1 MTAALLALLLSQP
14 LNLNAQPI
22 KSLACDGGLV
32 CSVSGSR
39 ATIIN
44 TASGGGGGGG
54 VTSVTASPPLASSG
68 GATPN
73 ISLTGT
79 VAGARGGLGA
89 AQPVCG
95 GGQFLT
101 CDGTTCTC
109 GTPSGGGGGAPVDA
123 GYVVWGTATSG
134 STNERVLTAGTNI
147 TLSNGTPGQIIVNAT
162 GGGGGWAPD
171 GGTARL
177 VTTTG
182 YTGTGTGTTA
192 VPMPVLTYDA
202 GIIGARFTYR
212 CRLLT
217 AVDGGTGTGIRVT
230 TDFLGMTAT
239 SVQTGSMRYCSSATA
254 FDVIGGGTTAT
265 INFAPTASQGNTP
278 CEYEFVR
285 HINGVTA
292 IGQVRVFLYS
302 ELAAPNQVT
311 ALPGSYC
318 IVDHW

>member
-1 MTAALLALLLSQP
+1 MLLAQP
-14 LNLNAQPI
+14 WSSGNQFNLNTPQPI
-22 KSLACDGGLV
+22 VRIVCDGGAV
-32 CSVSGSR
+32 CWKDGGT
-39 ATIIN
+39 ATIIV

-54 VTSVTASPPLASSG
+54 VTSVTASPPLSSSG

-79 VAGARGGLGA
+79 ISDAQLANNYSGVGSCTSQFVRAVNDNAAPTCNTVSLSSDVSGNLPVSNLNSGTGASGTTFWRG
-89 AQPVCG
+89 
-95 GGQFLT
+95 
-101 CDGTTCTC
+101 DGTWA
-109 GTPSGGGGGAPVDA
+109 TPA
-123 GYVVWGTATSG
+123 G
-134 STNERVLTAGTNI
+134 
-147 TLSNGTPGQIIVNAT
+147 

-171 GGTARL
+171 GGTVRL

-192 VPMPVLTYDA
+192 VPMPALYYDA
-202 GIIGARFTYR
+202 GVIGARFSYR
-212 CRLLT
+212 CHLLT

-239 SVQTGSMRYCSSATA
+239 SVRTGSMRYCSSATA

-285 HINGVTA
+285 HVNNVTA